1 MDDESRLAQL
11 YLLGAFHLSY
21 RGSPQRVGASG
32 ERLLAMLAV
41 CRRPAN
47 RRSVAGR
54 LWPERAEKR
63 AAGNLRNVIWR
74 LPGGLVEAA
83 GDQLALGGDVH
94 CDVSDFAVR
103 AQRLV
108 DGVPCEAFGD
118 LERELYGADLL
129 PAWDEDWVL
138 IERERIRQLRI
149 HALDALSACLTAAG
163 RYSDGVAAGLASVEA
178 EPLRETA
185 HRAVIMA
192 HLAEGNSG
200 EAIRQYERFRALL
213 ARELGLRPS
222 PELTELIRGA
232 TTQITAV

>member
-1 MDDESRLAQL
+1 MEDESRLTQL
-11 YLLGAFHLSY
+11 SLLGTFRLSH
-21 RGSPQRVGASG
+21 RGTPLRVGASG
-32 ERLLAMLAV
+32 ERLLALLAMR
-41 CRRPAN
+41 RRPAN
-47 RRSVAGR
+47 RRSVAGK
-54 LWPERAEKR
+54 LWPERTEER

-83 GDQLALGGDVH
+83 GDQLTLSGDVH
-94 CDVSDFAVR
+94 CDVSDFAAR

-108 DGVPCEAFGD
+108 DGVPCESLGD
-118 LERELYGADLL
+118 LDCELYAADLL
-129 PAWDEDWVL
+129 PAWDEEWVL

-149 HALDALSACLTAAG
+149 HALDALSVGLTAAG
-163 RYSDGVAAGLASVEA
+163 RYSDGVAAGLAAVEA

-222 PELTELIRGA
+222 LALTELIRRA